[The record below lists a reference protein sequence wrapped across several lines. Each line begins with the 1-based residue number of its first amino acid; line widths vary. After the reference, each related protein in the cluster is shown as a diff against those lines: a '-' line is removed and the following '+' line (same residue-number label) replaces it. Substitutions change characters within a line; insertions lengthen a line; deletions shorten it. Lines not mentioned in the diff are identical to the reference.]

1 MNEVQFD
8 VTYAAELKGIVTGL
22 DGRLDDLA
30 HDVGVAACRRFREGN
45 DHINDDALERGAR
58 DRRLGKRYACGTLVC
73 PLTNAA
79 CADQL
84 LSGRGFGQHD
94 PGAAG
99 AVDLVLRGE
108 GWLVLQART
117 GAEAIAHLGAAERVD
132 VVFTDIQLPGRLS
145 GWDVADACRSSRRDM
160 PVIYTSGNAAD
171 RRRAVGG
178 SHFFEKPYDAV
189 SVVRA
194 CRQCA

>member
-1 MNEVQFD
+1 MC
-8 VTYAAELKGIVTGL
+8 A
-22 DGRLDDLA
+22 
-30 HDVGVAACRRFREGN
+30 VATLVVLVVE
-45 DHINDDALERGAR
+45 DDAL
-58 DRRLGKRYACGTLVC
+58 
-73 PLTNAA
+73 
-79 CADQL
+79 L
-84 LSGRGFGQHD
+84 LYSIAH
-94 PGAAG
+94 A
-99 AVDLVLRGE
+99 LRGE

-171 RRRAVGG
+171 RRRAVVG

-194 CRQCA
+194 CRQCT

>member
-1 MNEVQFD
+1 MC
-8 VTYAAELKGIVTGL
+8 AAATLVVLVVE
-22 DGRLDDLA
+22 
-30 HDVGVAACRRFREGN
+30 
-45 DHINDDALERGAR
+45 DDAL
-58 DRRLGKRYACGTLVC
+58 
-73 PLTNAA
+73 
-79 CADQL
+79 L
-84 LSGRGFGQHD
+84 LYSIAH
-94 PGAAG
+94 A
-99 AVDLVLRGE
+99 LRGE

-132 VVFTDIQLPGRLS
+132 VVFTDIQLPGPLS
-145 GWDVADACRSSRRDM
+145 GWDVADACRSSRSDM
-160 PVIYTSGNAAD
+160 AVIYTSGNAAD